1 MNTATVLQQADP
13 PQWSDYG
20 RLSKVIQF
28 DQCIEF
34 LQRSGQVTF
43 GKHFKL
49 SPADYKIIFLL
60 LVYFY
65 HDLENA
71 ERFDIDLKKGI
82 LLLGPVG
89 CGKTSLMYLMRF
101 LLARDEQYT
110 VVSAR
115 DVGMEF
121 IRDGYPVI
129 EKYASKSFMNCQE
142 VIRPKTYCFDDLGLE
157 SSFKHFGNETNVL
170 AEILLSRYPLFIHQG
185 MKTHV
190 TTNLSSRSLE
200 KFYGNRVRSRMREMF
215 NLIAFDDQALDK
227 RK

>member
-71 ERFDIDLKKGI
+71 ERFDIDLKK
-82 LLLGPVG
+82 
-89 CGKTSLMYLMRF
+89 
-101 LLARDEQYT
+101 
-110 VVSAR
+110 
-115 DVGMEF
+115 
-121 IRDGYPVI
+121 VI
-129 EKYASKSFMNCQE
+129 FS
-142 VIRPKTYCFDDLGLE
+142 
-157 SSFKHFGNETNVL
+157 
-170 AEILLSRYPLFIHQG
+170 
-185 MKTHV
+185 
-190 TTNLSSRSLE
+190 
-200 KFYGNRVRSRMREMF
+200 
-215 NLIAFDDQALDK
+215 
-227 RK
+227 